1 MGQTITR
8 QHPSVVLR
16 SSYRH
21 LQALLATALVIVIGL
36 SAAVVVLATDDES
49 GPAPV
54 AKAEPIQPIEY
65 GSFNPQSGRPLST
78 VAPPEAGAPS
88 VAKTDESKVAAAI
101 WRAQQAAQSGPG
113 GPDESNVAASVAGD

>member
-1 MGQTITR
+1 MGQAIPR
-8 QHPSVVLR
+8 QSPTVVLR

-21 LQALLATALVIVIGL
+21 LQALLATALVILIGL
-36 SAAVVVLATDDES
+36 TAAVVILATDDES

-54 AKAEPIQPIEY
+54 ATAKPVQSIEY
-65 GSFNPQSGRPLST
+65 GSFNPQTGRPLST
-78 VAPPEAGAPS
+78 VAPPQGGAPS

-113 GPDESNVAASVAGD
+113 GPDESNVAASVAGR